1 MMTAKREYGSKES
14 RTNSGAL
21 QPLLLSIPE
30 VCESL
35 RLSRAKVYRLIYYEG
50 LPVVHFGRAV
60 RVSVIAL
67 QEWIEQRAKSA

>member
-1 MMTAKREYGSKES
+1 MVRQKKEVM
-14 RTNSGAL
+14 L

-50 LPVVHFGRAV
+50 LPVVHFGRAA
-60 RVSVIAL
+60 RVSVVAL
-67 QEWIEQRAKSA
+67 QEWVERREQGA

>member
-1 MMTAKREYGSKES
+1 MANKQELSPNKR
-14 RTNSGAL
+14 TVL
-21 QPLLLSIPE
+21 QPLLLNIPE
-30 VCESL
+30 VAESL

-50 LPVVHFGRAV
+50 LPVVHFGRSV

>member
-1 MMTAKREYGSKES
+1 MAKNQDESNSK
-14 RTNSGAL
+14 RMVL
-21 QPLLLSIPE
+21 QPLLLDIPQ

-50 LPVVHFGRAV
+50 LPVVHFGRSV

-67 QEWIEQRAKSA
+67 QEWVEQRAKSA

>member
-1 MMTAKREYGSKES
+1 MAKKQGEAISK
-14 RTNSGAL
+14 RAVVT
-21 QPLLLSIPE
+21 PLLLDIPE

-50 LPVVHFGRAV
+50 LPVVHFGRSV

-67 QEWIEQRAKSA
+67 QEWVEQRGKSA

>member
-1 MMTAKREYGSKES
+1 MANKQGESNSKR
-14 RTNSGAL
+14 TVL
-21 QPLLLSIPE
+21 QPLLLDIPQ

-50 LPVVHFGRAV
+50 LPVVHFGRSV

-67 QEWIEQRAKSA
+67 QQWVERREKSA